1 VKQLLK
7 AGHVV
12 IATARTAT
20 PSTAISKL
28 VSEND
33 DRLIILTCD
42 LSSADSVKQFGL
54 ELEKRSSSVDVLINN
69 AGKHHLSCIPLTR
82 GISRIDMTRNRHNH
96 IHP

>member
-12 IATARTAT
+12 IATTRTAT
-20 PSTAISKL
+20 PSTGISKL

-33 DRLIILTCD
+33 DRLIVLKCN

-69 AGKHHLSCIPLTR
+69 AGRPPLSCIPLTR
-82 GISRIDMTRNRHNH
+82 AIS
-96 IHP
+96 